1 MISYIPEQFPV
12 VLIDR
17 RLADCPLDMVH
28 VSDTTAITSGM
39 TRLIRY
45 ADNIARSSASNLC
58 DIYIDC

>member
-12 VLIDR
+12 ALIGR

-39 TRLIRY
+39 AQQIRY
-45 ADNIARSSASNLC
+45 ADNIARSSALNL
-58 DIYIDC
+58 